1 MPKTAGTETDM
12 KKTLSV
18 LAALLLAAAMLLTMA
33 ACGSTGGGEE
43 ESKKE
48 KTPEE
53 LIVGKWETSKDFG
66 AFLGDTLASGF
77 GEESSEYFKDLKL
90 DLPFTFE
97 FDEDGTAALTIDE
110 KRFEKSL
117 DEMKGQLKKGL
128 EQMLRDM
135 AEANDADL
143 NDLVTQ
149 NGYDTL
155 DDFLDEALSELSIDE
170 VMSSFD
176 DTEISGKYELDGNK
190 LFVISEGEERDDED
204 YLIFELDEDELKIDM
219 TDEQREDLSD
229 DEAALFDEM
238 FPMEFTRK

>member
-1 MPKTAGTETDM
+1 M

-33 ACGSTGGGEE
+33 ACGSTGDQEEE

-53 LIVGKWETSKDFG
+53 LIVGEWETSKDFG

-77 GEESSEYFKDLKL
+77 GDESGEYFKNLKL
-90 DLPFTFE
+90 DLPFTFK
-97 FDEDGTAALTIDE
+97 FDEDGTAALTINE
-110 KRFEKSL
+110 KKFEKSL
-117 DEMKGQLKKGL
+117 DEMKKQLKKGL

-143 NDLVTQ
+143 DDLVTQ
-149 NGYDTL
+149 NGFDTL
-155 DDFLDEALSELSIDE
+155 DDFLDEALTELSIDE

-176 DTEISGKYELDGNK
+176 DTEISGKYELDGSK
-190 LFVISEGEERDDED
+190 LFVVSDGEERDDED
-204 YLIFELDEDELKIDM
+204 YLVFELDGDELKIDM
-219 TDEQREDLSD
+219 TDEQRADLSD
-229 DEAALFDEM
+229 DEAAIFDVM